1 MSGTRTMFSKLAGLV
16 VLWMSFLPHRCMAQD
31 APFLGSV
38 EEHFIGGRSGYI
50 KAFSNKIH
58 VPDSLKKKEHVGTVF
73 FTLEIDTL
81 GSVSGFECL
90 RFPIQAFC
98 EEVGRKILLT
108 NGMWKPM
115 VINGRKHSYRVTAY
129 QHFAVACR

>member
-1 MSGTRTMFSKLAGLV
+1 MTLCFRSVALVMFFWAYCLTCL
-16 VLWMSFLPHRCMAQD
+16 CMAQEVR
-31 APFLGSV
+31 LEGSV

-50 KAFSNKIH
+50 NAFSNKIH
-58 VPDSLKKKEHVGTVF
+58 VPDSLKKKENVGTVY

-81 GSVSGFECL
+81 GNVSGFECL
-90 RFPIQAFC
+90 RSPIQAFC
-98 EEVGRKILLT
+98 EEVDRKILLT

-115 VINGRKHSYRVTAY
+115 VLNDRKHSYRVTGY